1 MDSLPKQ
8 TILVK
13 LNTSIHEEY
22 WPVIFDEAFSD
33 LKRGLIEI
41 LGKEQSAGNN
51 IPENDPTD

>member
-13 LNTSIHEEY
+13 LNINEEY
-22 WPVIFDEAFSD
+22 WPIILDEAFSN

-41 LGKEQSAGNN
+41 LGTEQSAGNNN